1 MKNKKKLTGEK
12 IARIVMNIIIVLA
25 LIVIL
30 FPFYWLL
37 LTSIRPKSE
46 IFNISSLITLKPH
59 IGNYKMVF
67 TERPFARYILNS
79 FVIGLETTIISIVI
93 ASFAAYAIAKTNIS
107 PKIKNLVLSLSL
119 AVSMFPQITIVSP
132 IYVIVKNLGLRNS
145 FFGLLIPYTTFS
157 LPLAI
162 WYLTTFYQGV
172 SHEIDEAAK
181 IDGCNTFQIFY
192 KIITPLIAPGIFT
205 AAILIFISVWNEFL
219 FALVI
224 NTDDIWRTVSVGI
237 VMFQGRFTIPWDEIS
252 AAAIVVMIP
261 LVLMVFVFQQRIV
274 SGLTAGAVKE

>member
-12 IARIVMNIIIVLA
+12 IAKIVMNIIIVLA

-79 FVIGLETTIISIVI
+79 FVIGLETTIISIMI

-107 PKIKNLVLSLSL
+107 TKIKNLVLSLSL

-132 IYVIVKNLGLRNS
+132 IYVMVKNLGLRNS

-157 LPLAI
+157 LQL
-162 WYLTTFYQGV
+162 Q
-172 SHEIDEAAK
+172 S
-181 IDGCNTFQIFY
+181 
-192 KIITPLIAPGIFT
+192 GI
-205 AAILIFISVWNEFL
+205 
-219 FALVI
+219 
-224 NTDDIWRTVSVGI
+224 
-237 VMFQGRFTIPWDEIS
+237 
-252 AAAIVVMIP
+252 
-261 LVLMVFVFQQRIV
+261 
-274 SGLTAGAVKE
+274 

>member
-1 MKNKKKLTGEK
+1 
-12 IARIVMNIIIVLA
+12 
-25 LIVIL
+25 
-30 FPFYWLL
+30 
-37 LTSIRPKSE
+37 
-46 IFNISSLITLKPH
+46 
-59 IGNYKMVF
+59 
-67 TERPFARYILNS
+67 
-79 FVIGLETTIISIVI
+79 
-93 ASFAAYAIAKTNIS
+93 
-107 PKIKNLVLSLSL
+107 
-119 AVSMFPQITIVSP
+119 MFPQITIVSP
-132 IYVIVKNLGLRNS
+132 IYVMVKNLGLRNS

-205 AAILIFISVWNEFL
+205 AAILIFISAWNEFL

-237 VMFQGRFTIPWDEIS
+237 VMFQGRYTIPWDEIS